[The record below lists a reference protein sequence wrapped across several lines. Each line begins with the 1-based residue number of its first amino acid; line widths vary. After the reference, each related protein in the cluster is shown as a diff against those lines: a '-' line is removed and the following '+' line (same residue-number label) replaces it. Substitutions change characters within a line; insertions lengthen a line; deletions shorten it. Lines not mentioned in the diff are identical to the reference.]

1 TAVVA
6 VLDPEG
12 EDDQHIAFFRSSDRP
27 FSTSDV
33 PLIEAI
39 VSAIGIMLAFREL
52 HRHEFE
58 RAVVEREHQLAS
70 VLAQSVIST
79 EPPPST

>member
-1 TAVVA
+1 LVEDVLRSAADDAVRAVAADTAVVA

-58 RAVVEREHQLAS
+58 RAV
-70 VLAQSVIST
+70 
-79 EPPPST
+79 